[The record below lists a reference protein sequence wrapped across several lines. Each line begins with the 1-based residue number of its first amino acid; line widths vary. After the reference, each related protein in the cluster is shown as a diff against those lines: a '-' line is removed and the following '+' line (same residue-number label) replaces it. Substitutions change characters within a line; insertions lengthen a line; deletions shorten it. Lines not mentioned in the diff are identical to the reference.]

1 MLVDLLTHSMDLKME
16 IAIRIRKIRQD
27 RRMKQDEF
35 GDYLDLNRSTI
46 SRLES
51 GKQLIDQDLLKKFWD
66 RLQVCPRWLITGED
80 VGFLTDKDHEIA
92 RLQND
97 LETTKELLAAKTE
110 IIQLL
115 KDAAGLK

>member
-1 MLVDLLTHSMDLKME
+1 MDLKME

-35 GDYLDLNRSTI
+35 GELLGMNRQWI

-51 GKQLIDQDLLKKFWD
+51 GKQLIDHDTIRRFWD
-66 RLQVCPRWLITGED
+66 KLQVCPRWLITGED
-80 VGFLTDKDHEIA
+80 VGVLTDKDQEIA

-115 KDAAGLK
+115 KDAAGVK